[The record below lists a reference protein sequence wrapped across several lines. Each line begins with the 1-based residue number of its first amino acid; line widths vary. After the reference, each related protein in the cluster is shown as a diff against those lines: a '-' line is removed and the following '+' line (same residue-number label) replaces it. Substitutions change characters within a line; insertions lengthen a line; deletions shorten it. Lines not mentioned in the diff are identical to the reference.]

1 MVPLHGDTLVIDRT
15 RASSNLL
22 ADLLE
27 SNDPGVPVAT
37 CGDRNVADLV
47 WRLMEVRVFW
57 GHIIG
62 ERPCGPDSYAQPTRL
77 QDSELAAGLRASSDR
92 LVELL
97 MSADPAEEAWSWSDD
112 HTVGFSIRRQIH
124 ESLVHAIDGIL
135 AVGRALPEVPPR
147 LAADGIDEMIRVMIT
162 GTPGWAGFEPG
173 STSIGLRAS
182 DTGDRWLL
190 GAGRVVGVEPSSRR
204 PVDLPSYELV
214 DGVASSLT
222 IDAPAL
228 ELLLW
233 MWGRLDDGCV
243 EFGPE
248 AEAALAAQLRETIRA
263 VTQ

>member
-62 ERPCGPDSYAQPTRL
+62 ERPCGPESYAQPTRL
-77 QDSELAAGLRASSDR
+77 QDSELAAGPGGSPDR

-97 MSADPAEEAWSWSDD
+97 MRADSAGKVWSWSDD

-124 ESLVHAIDGIL
+124 ESLVHCIDGC
-135 AVGRALPEVPPR
+135 
-147 LAADGIDEMIRVMIT
+147 AASGDDPSCDPVM
-162 GTPGWAGFEPG
+162 
-173 STSIGLRAS
+173 
-182 DTGDRWLL
+182 
-190 GAGRVVGVEPSSRR
+190 VSRSR
-204 PVDLPSYELV
+204 DF
-214 DGVASSLT
+214 
-222 IDAPAL
+222 
-228 ELLLW
+228 
-233 MWGRLDDGCV
+233 R
-243 EFGPE
+243 
-248 AEAALAAQLRETIRA
+248 
-263 VTQ
+263 